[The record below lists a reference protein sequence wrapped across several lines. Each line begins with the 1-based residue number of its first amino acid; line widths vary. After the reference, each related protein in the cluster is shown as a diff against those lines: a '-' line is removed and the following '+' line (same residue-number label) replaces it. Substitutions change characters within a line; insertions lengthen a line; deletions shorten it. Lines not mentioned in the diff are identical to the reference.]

1 MAAEQHMDCEVQ
13 DMDDEK
19 IRQCFRK
26 IEGKYEETPALK
38 QYGQIFKDLKMD
50 MQQKDLFVFQSFA
63 V

>member
-1 MAAEQHMDCEVQ
+1 
-13 DMDDEK
+13 MDDEK

-26 IEGKYEETPALK
+26 IEGKYEEPALK

-50 MQQKDLFVFQSFA
+50 MQQKDLFAFQSFA